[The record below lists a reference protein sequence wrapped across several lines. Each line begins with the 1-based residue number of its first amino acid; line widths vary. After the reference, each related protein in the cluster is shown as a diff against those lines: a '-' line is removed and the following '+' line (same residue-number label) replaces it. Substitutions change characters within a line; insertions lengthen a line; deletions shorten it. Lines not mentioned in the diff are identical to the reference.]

1 MKFSE
6 MFFCLSKEIFMKKV
20 NFRMQPEI
28 PGMLRRMMGI
38 DQIFFCQRNVLES
51 KERRLEIT
59 AWNESFDNRVTVN
72 EKCVYWAEGNVT
84 KFSQEAKLTISNFWG
99 FESTVERLM
108 IRQYQVKR
116 FYPPIPLISFCGNP
130 IYVMSWR
137 TVCRCF

>member
-1 MKFSE
+1 
-6 MFFCLSKEIFMKKV
+6 MFITRKLKGGE
-20 NFRMQPEI
+20 
-28 PGMLRRMMGI
+28 
-38 DQIFFCQRNVLES
+38 RNVLES

-116 FYPPIPLISFCGNP
+116 FYPPIQLISFCDDS
-130 IYVMSWR
+130 ITALS
-137 TVCRCF
+137 

>member
-1 MKFSE
+1 
-6 MFFCLSKEIFMKKV
+6 
-20 NFRMQPEI
+20 MQPEI

-108 IRQYQVKR
+108 IRQYQVKM
-116 FYPPIPLISFCGNP
+116 I
-130 IYVMSWR
+130 
-137 TVCRCF
+137 